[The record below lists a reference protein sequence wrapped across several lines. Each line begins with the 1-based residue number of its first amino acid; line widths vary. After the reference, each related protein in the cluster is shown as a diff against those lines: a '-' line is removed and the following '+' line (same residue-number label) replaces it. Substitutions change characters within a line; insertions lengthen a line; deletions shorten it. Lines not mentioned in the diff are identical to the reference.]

1 MNSFKRVRA
10 FQIEL
15 EFGSVGFWGE
25 GKTGVSG
32 EKPLGA
38 KERTSNKLNPHM
50 APTPG
55 VQPGPHCLRDYC
67 VLDCSECLVEVIIKK
82 KNQKKNQWHQ
92 YKAKSQEVVTQKL
105 IEVLNSFYVYFFFWK
120 ATKLKYGGIPNI
132 FDKTVQ
138 IPLVAHTTSWG
149 GFSIRFTRKSLLQNW
164 SRKVCQ
170 LNWTIWTVR
179 SPSFPV
185 GLQMKRVHLV

>member
-1 MNSFKRVRA
+1 
-10 FQIEL
+10 
-15 EFGSVGFWGE
+15 
-25 GKTGVSG
+25 
-32 EKPLGA
+32 
-38 KERTSNKLNPHM
+38 M
-50 APTPG
+50 ASTPG
-55 VQPGPHCLRDYC
+55 VEPGPHCLRDYY
-67 VLDCSECLVEVIIKK
+67 VLDCSECLVEVLIKK
-82 KNQKKNQWHQ
+82 KIRKNQWLQ
-92 YKAKSQEVVTQKL
+92 YKAKSQELVTQKL

-138 IPLVAHTTSWG
+138 IPLVAHTTSWD
-149 GFSIRFTRKSLLQNW
+149 GFSIRFTWKSLLQNW

-170 LNWTIWTVR
+170 LNCTVSTVR